1 MKGLLKHELQPF
13 HVCEISVFELYVL
26 CSHIRFFEK
35 PPAPEWTAEPPEPPI
50 PQTLAVAAAAAH
62 QIQVPRNKN
71 DRQAFRQ
78 QPPPMKVISREH
90 FQKF

>member
-1 MKGLLKHELQPF
+1 MVHINMDKLSLP
-13 HVCEISVFELYVL
+13 
-26 CSHIRFFEK
+26 CSFIRFFEK

-78 QPPPMKVISREH
+78 QPPPMKVISSQD
-90 FQKF
+90 FSKNFYAFLLISA